1 MDEKIIAAILGVIGG
16 VAGSMFTPWAKW
28 QFEKKRQRY
37 QNRVDFLKDA
47 RSLAYQTR
55 DNFGFFIT
63 TEYYAQVRAYL
74 PKKLIQKWEG
84 SQDFK
89 QGYPEL
95 LDLLSELEKKW
106 GIL

>member
-1 MDEKIIAAILGVIGG
+1 MDEKIIAAILGIIGG

-37 QNRVDFLKDA
+37 QNRIKFLKEA
-47 RSLAYQTR
+47 RDLAYRTR
-55 DNFGFFIT
+55 GNFGFFIT
-63 TEYYAQVRAYL
+63 IEYYSQVRAYL
-74 PKKLIQKWEG
+74 PKKLIHKWEV

-89 QGYPEL
+89 DGYPDL
-95 LDLLSELEKKW
+95 LDVLSDLEKKW